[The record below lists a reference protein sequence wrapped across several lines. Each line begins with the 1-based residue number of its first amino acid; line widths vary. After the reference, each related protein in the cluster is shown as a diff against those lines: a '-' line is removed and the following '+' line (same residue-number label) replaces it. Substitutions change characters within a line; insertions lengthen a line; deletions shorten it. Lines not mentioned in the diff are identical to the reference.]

1 MKNLEILDT
10 VNLHPEDWDYI
21 YQSGGY
27 EGQGSGP
34 GSTIENT
41 YPLIYWLKT
50 FIANNNI
57 YKILDIGCGD
67 LQWMPTLLKDIPEVN
82 YTGVDCVQNIIQK
95 HRGNFPDYNF
105 IYSDIY
111 DKDFDIEDYYDL
123 VVCKDVAQHRMSEID
138 LLLENIDRINA
149 DIYIIICP
157 EALSIDITRISLDYK
172 WIHSYTAD
180 EAKGI
185 SIKIKGV

>member
-10 VNLHPEDWDYI
+10 TNLQPEDWDYI
-21 YQSGGY
+21 YQSNGY
-27 EGQGSGP
+27 EDQGSGP

-57 YKILDIGCGD
+57 YSILDIGCGD
-67 LQWMPTLLKDIPEVN
+67 LQWIPTLLKDMPEVS

-95 HRGNFPDYNF
+95 HQEVFPDYNF
-105 IYSDIY
+105 ICSDIY
-111 DKDFDIEDYYDL
+111 DRDFEIEGHYDL
-123 VVCKDVAQHRMSEID
+123 VLCKDVIHHRINEID
-138 LLLENIDRINA
+138 LILENIDRIKSGA
-149 DIYIIICP
+149 YIIICP
-157 EALSIDITRISLDYK
+157 EYLAIDITKVSTDYR

-180 EAKGI
+180 EPKGI
-185 SIKIKGV
+185 SIKINRL

>member
-1 MKNLEILDT
+1 MPIL
-10 VNLHPEDWDYI
+10 LR
-21 YQSGGY
+21 
-27 EGQGSGP
+27 
-34 GSTIENT
+34 
-41 YPLIYWLKT
+41 
-50 FIANNNI
+50 
-57 YKILDIGCGD
+57 
-67 LQWMPTLLKDIPEVN
+67 DIPEIN

-111 DKDFDIEDYYDL
+111 DKDFDIEDHYDL

-157 EALSIDITRISLDYK
+157 EALAIDITRISLDYK